1 MSKTALST
9 KQRFTEKELAKY
21 WGVTK
26 STLQKWRT
34 SGTGPIYIKIGGR
47 VIYPKAY
54 VLEYEKNRIFQGTA
68 QRLCE
73 QQ

>member
-1 MSKTALST
+1 MSNIALST

-47 VIYPKAY
+47 VIYPREY
-54 VLEYEKNRIFQGTA
+54 ILEYEKSRIFQGTA
-68 QRLCE
+68 QRLGE